1 MKLQVSII
9 RITSRVS
16 CNTLLLMIITGGQF
30 GRAMGTDQSAAG
42 VEYVNAGSSGE
53 SAGIVA
59 EFQVP
64 GHALHFNN

>member
-1 MKLQVSII
+1 
-9 RITSRVS
+9 
-16 CNTLLLMIITGGQF
+16 MIITGGQF

-42 VEYVNAGSSGE
+42 VEYLNAGSSGE